1 MGWPDRTLR
10 GTKKPQAAW
19 RPAAIFVI
27 QSLSQPQVRARR
39 PKVKI
44 KILAAQGVADLLTAP
59 LHGRY
64 HTGMDEFVN
73 GVIRSFRSSGQMKS
87 QQATEG
93 NAKVN
98 NISLHNQNYQ
108 RRIKECRPRAVLEAT
123 DFVRGRLAG

>member
-44 KILAAQGVADLLTAP
+44 RILAAQGVADLLTAP
-59 LHGRY
+59 MHEPTVTNSPAPSMESL
-64 HTGMDEFVN
+64 
-73 GVIRSFRSSGQMKS
+73 
-87 QQATEG
+87 G
-93 NAKVN
+93 NVPEVTYFD
-98 NISLHNQNYQ
+98 SPQ
-108 RRIKECRPRAVLEAT
+108 RHSESCFK
-123 DFVRGRLAG
+123 

>member
-10 GTKKPQAAW
+10 CTKKAAGGV
-19 RPAAIFVI
+19 ATCGDFFVI
-27 QSLSQPQVRARR
+27 QSLSQPQARARR

-44 KILAAQGVADLLTAP
+44 RIPAAQGVADLLTAP

-73 GVIRSFRSSGQMKS
+73 GVIRSSGQMKS

-98 NISLHNQNYQ
+98 NISLHNQNCQ

-123 DFVRGRLAG
+123 DFVGGRLAG